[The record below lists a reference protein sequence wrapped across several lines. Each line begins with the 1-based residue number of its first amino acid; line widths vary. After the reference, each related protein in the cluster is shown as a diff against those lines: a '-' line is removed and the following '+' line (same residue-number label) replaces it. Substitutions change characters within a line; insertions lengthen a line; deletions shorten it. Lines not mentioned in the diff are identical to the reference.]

1 MKSLRSARPRGLRGR
16 LCAAVAAACMGVLG
30 LASVASAAPHN
41 PTGEFAPFADCPLS
55 NPNIFDCFYALTTS
69 GSITIG
75 NKSVPVKNPVTLQ
88 GGLEQLQGAPIGEE
102 FRFVGA
108 EDGNTLSKTP
118 QPVPGGLLGITAPTW
133 WPQILKDLFNEVVI
147 NGGATG
153 VTATME
159 LAKPASSIKV
169 STLHYIEQSGTAVS
183 LPVKIKLGNAFLGSN
198 CYIGSNSNPIVLN
211 LTTGTTAPP
220 PPNTP
225 ISGSPGTPQFNEAF
239 SMVTFTG
246 NRLVDNAFSASGANG
261 CGGILFSWAVDPF
274 VNSILGTPSPAGRNT
289 AILEGKTQIAIAQA
303 VRESE

>member
-1 MKSLRSARPRGLRGR
+1 MSASNSAKRSLGRRGR
-16 LCAAVAAACMGVLG
+16 ITAAVVAACVG
-30 LASVASAAPHN
+30 LLVISSGASAAPHN
-41 PTGEFAPFADCPLS
+41 PKGEFAPFADCPLS

-75 NKSVPVKNPVTLQ
+75 KKAVPVKNPVTLQ
-88 GGLEQLQGAPIGEE
+88 GGLIAGQE
-102 FRFVGA
+102 FTFVAA

-133 WPQILKDLFNEVVI
+133 WPQILQDLFNEIVI

-169 STLHYIEQSGTAVS
+169 STNAYAEQSGTALL
-183 LPVKIKLGNAFLGSN
+183 LPVKVKLGNAFLGSN
-198 CYIGSNSNPIVLN
+198 CYIGSNSNPIMLN

-220 PPNTP
+220 PPNVP
-225 ISGSPGTPQFNEAF
+225 ISGAIGTPQFNESF
-239 SMVTFTG
+239 SLLTFTG
-246 NRLVDNAFSASGANG
+246 GRLVDNAFAVSGANG
-261 CGGILFSWAVDPF
+261 CGGILFSWAVDPL
-274 VNSILGTPSPAGRNT
+274 VNSILETPSPAGKNT
-289 AILEGKTQIAIAQA
+289 AILEGKNQIAVASA